1 LLPETFG
8 IEFSETLSAYDP
20 VRALEFVFT
29 DPSLAEQTLEFAF
42 AGLTPAW
49 LLNEAVVG
57 P

>member
-1 LLPETFG
+1 MLPETFG